1 MTAVVPE
8 IDISGFAQGDEA
20 TRKRTAPDVSSA
32 LEEIGFLVVH
42 GHDVNP
48 ETITAGREL
57 AWRFFDL
64 PLADKM
70 RSRKP
75 IKGAYRGYVTADDE
89 NLSYMQN
96 EASPPYLKE
105 FFGFGQFGY
114 GDAPYYRQSFA
125 DLAFPPNIWP
135 EQPVDFKT
143 TRCSSTARWRHWRS
157 SSSKSSTR
165 VLGSIKVTFGTSS
178 TFTRQLSAFSTTET
192 KRTTPCRVSCA
203 AQLIMTSPQSPS
215 WPSTMRRAACRS
227 NLGSEIWW
235 TSPPYPTG
243 SS

>member
-1 MTAVVPE
+1 MTAAVPV
-8 IDISGFAQGDEA
+8 IDIGGFAQGDEA
-20 TRKRTAPDVSSA
+20 TRTRVAQDVSSA
-32 LEEIGFLVVH
+32 LEEIGFLVVQ

-48 ETITAGREL
+48 ETIAAAREL

-64 PLADKM
+64 PLTDKM

-96 EASPPYLKE
+96 EASPPDLKE

-114 GDAPYYRQSFA
+114 GDDPYYRQSFA

-135 EQPVDFKT
+135 EQPVGFKT
-143 TRCSSTARWRHWRS
+143 AAMQFYREMGTLTEHLLRIFEKGLGLDQGYFRDKFDHHASTVRFQTTR
-157 SSSKSSTR
+157 
-165 VLGSIKVTFGTSS
+165 
-178 TFTRQLSAFSTTET
+178 T

-203 AQLIMTSPQSPS
+203 ALPVTTSPQSPS
-215 WPSTMRRAACRS
+215 WRSTMRRVAYRS
-227 NLGSEIWW
+227 NLGSEIGW

-243 SS
+243 LS